1 MNASRG
7 NTVIV
12 TLGAA
17 ILIPRLE
24 QWTGLRLTIND
35 IADLFAL
42 GALGWHGFSTAF
54 EHYFP
59 PKVPFT
65 PPDDPAGASK

>member
-1 MNASRG
+1 MNSQRG
-7 NTVIV
+7 NTVII

-17 ILIPRLE
+17 IMIPRVE
-24 QWTGLRLTIND
+24 QWTGIKLTIND
-35 IADLFAL
+35 IADLFAA
-42 GALGWHGFSTAF
+42 GALGWHAFSTVF

-65 PPDDPAGASK
+65 QPVIPAKE